1 MIKPYAMMYRFVET
15 KRLTSH
21 WEFEPDPLV
30 GVPLV
35 STRSRLFR
43 VAVVSFPW
51 VTFPAGLPLPAT
63 VSVDKNAGNTNR
75 GIRSSD
81 NDSTGFWPPG
91 SLRTLGADGHI

>member
-1 MIKPYAMMYRFVET
+1 MYRFVET

-81 NDSTGFWPPG
+81 NDSTASGHQVRCVPWVQMGTFNKEIGF
-91 SLRTLGADGHI
+91 